1 MRVALGDSRPAV
13 VVGSDAVGVV
23 GHWIGTA
30 QQEDA
35 ERAAVVGIA
44 GRRSDV
50 HLDGAGGAGL
60 SVDDPSYRTC
70 RAAGLPDRYGWRC
83 FRQPRI
89 ASPGQ
94 TDEIARRGDR
104 AQCLDKT

>member
-1 MRVALGDSRPAV
+1 MRVALGDSRPAAA
-13 VVGSDAVGVV
+13 VGFDAVGVV
-23 GHWIGTA
+23 GHRIRTA

-35 ERAAVVGIA
+35 ERVAVVGIA
-44 GRRSDV
+44 GRRSD
-50 HLDGAGGAGL
+50 DGAGGAGL

-70 RAAGLPDRYGWRC
+70 RAAGSLDRYEWRR

-94 TDEIARRGDR
+94 TDEIARRGAC

>member
-1 MRVALGDSRPAV
+1 MALGGSRPAAA
-13 VVGSDAVGVV
+13 VGSDAVGVV
-23 GHWIGTA
+23 GHRIDTA

-35 ERAAVVGIA
+35 ERVAVVGIA
-44 GRRSDV
+44 GRRSD
-50 HLDGAGGAGL
+50 DGAGGAGL

-70 RAAGLPDRYGWRC
+70 RAAGSLDRYEWRR
-83 FRQPRI
+83 FRI

-94 TDEIARRGDR
+94 TDEIARRGAC

>member
-1 MRVALGDSRPAV
+1 MRVALGDSRPAAA
-13 VVGSDAVGVV
+13 VGPDAVGVV
-23 GHWIGTA
+23 GHRIRTA

-35 ERAAVVGIA
+35 ERVAVVGIA

-70 RAAGLPDRYGWRC
+70 RAAGSLDRYEWRR

-94 TDEIARRGDR
+94 TDEVARCGAC